1 MNSDPIPVYCDLLD
15 PDRSSEFAVPL
26 KFLESLAG
34 HQSIVVSTF
43 ARLDNCRALDDWI
56 AVRGLGDRLR
66 YCLRPFRYSAID
78 GPRATKLR
86 LLIDVLIAQRD
97 FFRRT
102 QDHPVVAK
110 IGMVHFLFNLLPLLV
125 RRKPMVMG
133 PVSGFELFPLSM
145 AWPFL
150 SWRDRCYYSTFNLMT
165 ALLRMVFRSL
175 ARFRRRTIMI
185 CATPGDRDYLVGG
198 RRSMA
203 VRTLVT
209 SEVTMPPMQSPDS
222 SVHREIL
229 WSGAMIARKAPLL
242 ALEAIATVLRSRPE
256 TRAVMLGEGP
266 LLTAVRQRHADLPED
281 VRSRIELPGNVPL
294 EQSQRRIGAAAL
306 LLVTSWREV
315 NSFVVYEALAQGV
328 PIVSMPV
335 SGMRNTV
342 GRFGLLASPGRDRT
356 GMLARAMMEILSDQV
371 GYRARA
377 DGGIAILQRE
387 DCDNLNRAWY
397 MAGIA
402 A

>member
-26 KFLESLAG
+26 KFLEDLA
-34 HQSIVVSTF
+34 HHRSIIVSTF
-43 ARLDNCRALDDWI
+43 ARLENGRALDDWI
-56 AVRGLGDRLR
+56 AQRGLGDRLR
-66 YCLRPFRYSAID
+66 YLLRPFRYSAID
-78 GPRATKLR
+78 GPHATKLR

-97 FFRRT
+97 FFRRM
-102 QDHPVVAK
+102 QDQPIVAK
-110 IGMVHFLFNLLPLLV
+110 IGMVHFLFNFLPLLV

-150 SWRDRCYYSTFNLMT
+150 SWRDRCYYSAFNGMT
-165 ALLRMVFRSL
+165 ALLRMAFRLL
-175 ARFRRRTIMI
+175 ARFRPETILI
-185 CATPGDRDYLVGG
+185 CATPGDRDYVVGG
-198 RRSMA
+198 RSSMA

-209 SEVTMPPMQSPDS
+209 SEVAMPLMQSPDS
-222 SVHREIL
+222 GARRDIL
-229 WSGAMIARKAPLL
+229 WSGAMIARKAPML
-242 ALEAIATVLRSRPE
+242 ALDAIAAVLCDYPE

-266 LLTAVRQRHADLPED
+266 LLGAVRQRHAALPDD
-281 VRSRIELPGNVPL
+281 VRSRISLPGGVPL
-294 EQSQRRIGAAAL
+294 EQSQRRIGAAAV

-315 NSFVVYEALAQGV
+315 NSFVVYEALAHGV

-342 GRFGLLASPGRDRT
+342 GRFGLLALAGKDRI
-356 GMLARAMMEILSDQV
+356 GMLSRAMAKILSDQAS
-371 GYRARA
+371 YRARA
-377 DGGIAILQRE
+377 DSGIAILQRE
-387 DCDNLNRAWY
+387 DRENLDRAWQ